1 MKGDTDAGDFNFS
14 KPTKGWPVGKY
25 RVEVYV
31 NDELAATT
39 KFTIK
44 AAKKKSSDEEE
55 EESGD

>member
-1 MKGDTDAGDFNFS
+1 
-14 KPTKGWPVGKY
+14 
-25 RVEVYV
+25 VEVYV